1 MIVPVTEENIALA
14 AEVHAVSW
22 RASHESFCSAEFVAA
37 HTSAR
42 QETYLRQ
49 KLARGSR
56 LYLLVEKIPLGVVCV
71 TGDVIED
78 LYVLPAWQERG
89 YGTFLLRRAVAQCSG
104 TPRLWILE
112 NNRSAERL
120 YRREGFYPTGR
131 RNESGKLA
139 EIELALM
146 DDKNAQ

>member
-22 RASHESFCSAEFVAA
+22 RASHRSFCSAEFVAA

-49 KLARGSR
+49 KLAHGSR
-56 LYLLVEKIPLGVVCV
+56 LYLLIENVPLGIVCV
-71 TGDVIED
+71 TGDLIED
-78 LYVLPAWQERG
+78 LYVLPAQQNHG
-89 YGTFLLRRAVAQCSG
+89 YGTLLLHHAVVRCSG

-112 NNRSAERL
+112 NNKGAERL
-120 YRREGFYPTGR
+120 YRREGFCPTGR

-139 EIELALM
+139 EIEFALAG
-146 DDKNAQ
+146 KPK